1 MSLHQTVQDGTE
13 AQRLLDS
20 EIFKAAMQLMK
31 AQIVDE
37 WRACPVRDTQGQILL
52 LQLAKLADK
61 FEATLTGYVQGGKFA
76 QHQIDIDSARNET
89 PVRKFFRKVA

>member
-1 MSLHQTVQDGTE
+1 MSLHQTAQDGLE

-20 EIFKAAMQLMK
+20 EIFKTAMQAMK
-31 AQIVDE
+31 AQIVE
-37 WRACPVRDTQGQILL
+37 QWKACPVRDVEGQTLL

-61 FEATLTGYVQGGKFA
+61 FEGILSGLVQGGKFA
-76 QHQIDIDSARNET
+76 QHQIDLDSERNET

>member
-20 EIFKAAMQLMK
+20 EIFKTAMQAMK
-31 AQIVDE
+31 TQIVDQ
-37 WRACPVRDTQGQILL
+37 WRACPVRDIEGQTLL

-61 FEATLTGYVQGGKFA
+61 FEGTLAGFVQGGKFA
-76 QHQIDIDSARNET
+76 QHQIDVDSVRNET

>member
-1 MSLHQTVQDGTE
+1 MSLHQISQDGTE

-20 EIFKAAMQLMK
+20 EIFKTAMQTMK
-31 AQIVDE
+31 AQIVDQ
-37 WRACPVRDTQGQILL
+37 WRACPVRDIEGQTLL

-61 FEATLTGYVQGGKFA
+61 FEGTLTGLVQGGKFA

>member
-1 MSLHQTVQDGTE
+1 MSLHQTAQDGTE

-20 EIFKAAMQLMK
+20 EIFKTAMQAMK
-31 AQIVDE
+31 TQIVDQ
-37 WRACPVRDTQGQILL
+37 WRAAPIRDIEGQTLL

-61 FEATLTGYVQGGKFA
+61 FEGTLAGFVQSGKFA
-76 QHQIDIDSARNET
+76 QHQIDVDSVRNET